1 MSKIVIRGPVS
12 LSGDVTVRGAKNAAL
27 PVLVAAA
34 AGLEPVNLENVPTT
48 LNDVKVAIEA
58 KLLCIWK

>member
-1 MSKIVIRGPVS
+1 MSKIIIRGPVS

-34 AGLEPVNLENVPTT
+34 AGLEPVNLENVPST
-48 LNDVKVAIEA
+48 LNDVNSTIER
-58 KLLCIWK
+58 KSWSR